1 LPDQQDDVLSLK
13 EDTLM
18 DFQLTEEQQMMQRMV
33 RDFAEKEIR
42 PITQEIDDT
51 GEFPWEVI
59 RKMGSLGLMG
69 LPIPEE
75 YGGSGA
81 DFITY
86 AVAVEEISRVSGSIG
101 ITLAAHTSLG
111 LDLIY
116 RFGTEDQKR
125 KYLPPLAAGK
135 RLAAFGLTEP
145 EAGSDAS
152 AVKTTALLDGEH
164 WVINGQKIFITSGSV
179 ADVVIVA
186 AVTDKSA
193 GTRGISNFIVEKDT
207 PGFRPGR
214 DEEKMGLKGSVTS
227 QLFFEDCRVPKEN
240 FLGQPGEGFK
250 QFLIT
255 LDGGRISIGA
265 MAVGLAQGAFEAAVK
280 YAKERVQFGQPIAK
294 FQAIQWMIADMATEI
309 DAARLMVYRAAWL
322 KDKGV
327 RFTKE
332 AAMAKLYASEAAE
345 RACFKAIQ
353 IHGGYGYMK
362 EYDVERIYRDN
373 RLTTIGEGT
382 SEIQRL
388 VIARQVLGRL

>member
-1 LPDQQDDVLSLK
+1 
-13 EDTLM
+13 M
-18 DFQLTEEQQMMQRMV
+18 DFELSAEQQMMRKMV
-33 RDFAEKEIR
+33 HDFAEKEIR
-42 PITQEIDDT
+42 PITKEIDAT
-51 GEFPWEVI
+51 GQFPWEVI
-59 RKMGSLGLMG
+59 RKMAGLGLLG
-69 LPIPEE
+69 LPIPEQ

-81 DFITY
+81 DTLSY
-86 AVAVEEISRVSGSIG
+86 AIAVEEISRVSGSIG

-111 LDLIY
+111 LYPLY
-116 RFGTEDQKR
+116 RFGSEEQKQ
-125 KYLPPLAAGK
+125 KYLPGLASGQG
-135 RLAAFGLTEP
+135 LAAFGLTEP
-145 EAGSDAS
+145 EAGSDAA
-152 AVKTTALLDGEH
+152 AVKTSAVLDGDH
-164 WVINGQKIFITSGSV
+164 WVINGTKSFITSGSI
-179 ADVVIVA
+179 ADVVIIA

-193 GTRGISNFIVEKDT
+193 GARGISNILVEKGT

-214 DEEKMGLKGSVTS
+214 DEDKMGLKASVTS
-227 QLFFEDCRVPKEN
+227 QLFFEDCRVPKQN
-240 FLGQPGEGFK
+240 LLGQPGEGYK

-265 MAVGLAQGAFEAAVK
+265 MALGLAQGAFEAAVK
-280 YAKERVQFGQPIAK
+280 YSKERVQFGQPIAR

-309 DAARLMVYRAAWL
+309 DAARLMVYRAAQL

-332 AAMAKLYASEAAE
+332 AAMAKLFASEAAE

-353 IHGGYGYMK
+353 IHGGYGYVK

-388 VIARQVLGRL
+388 VIARQVLEGV

>member
-1 LPDQQDDVLSLK
+1 
-13 EDTLM
+13 M
-18 DFQLTEEQQMMQRMV
+18 DFELNAEQQMMRKMV

-42 PITQEIDDT
+42 PVTREIDAT
-51 GEFPWEVI
+51 GQFPWEVI
-59 RKMGSLGLMG
+59 RKMAGLGLLG
-69 LPIPEE
+69 LPIPEQ

-81 DFITY
+81 DTLSY
-86 AVAVEEISRVSGSIG
+86 AIAVEEVSRVSGSIG

-111 LDLIY
+111 LYPLY
-116 RFGTEDQKR
+116 RFGSEEQKQ
-125 KYLPPLAAGK
+125 KYLPRLASGQG
-135 RLAAFGLTEP
+135 LAAFGLTEP
-145 EAGSDAS
+145 EAGSDAA
-152 AVKTTALLDGEH
+152 AVKTSATLAEGPGTSRDGDH
-164 WVINGQKIFITSGSV
+164 WVINGTKTFITSGSI
-179 ADVVIVA
+179 ADVVIIA

-193 GTRGISNFIVEKDT
+193 GARGISNILVEKGT

-214 DEEKMGLKGSVTS
+214 DEDKMGLKGSVTS
-227 QLFFEDCRVPKEN
+227 QLFFEDCCVPKEN
-240 FLGQPGEGFK
+240 LLGQPGEGYK

-265 MAVGLAQGAFEAAVK
+265 MALGLAQGALEAAVK
-280 YAKERVQFGQPIAK
+280 YSKERVQFGQPIAR

-309 DAARLMVYRAAWL
+309 DAARLMVYRAAQL
-322 KDKGV
+322 KDKGA

-332 AAMAKLYASEAAE
+332 AAMAKLFASEAAE

-353 IHGGYGYMK
+353 IHGGYGYVK

-388 VIARQVLGRL
+388 VIARQVLGE